1 MILNIVYYYA
11 SIEFTSQHERS
22 HRKQSPVEQKK
33 RHRTELMSK
42 QPMSPILHCS
52 KPFYFVPSI
61 VLSCL
66 THTHY
71 KSISLHVFL
80 ENSVATSRESLYT
93 VFVGFVAVKQTLKK
107 ARPRVP
113 ATWARKIPTKAR
125 PRVSATSARK
135 ILTKA
140 RLTLLEKPRKGRL
153 SQKEAAKRPG
163 RAILYAVA
171 LHGNYAHQHHDL
183 VQTLFVYRIVPL
195 CHFQSL

>member
-113 ATWARKIPTKAR
+113 AT
-125 PRVSATSARK
+125 SARK